1 MNTLAPVVAAVL
13 AAGCTVLPNV
23 QYRVVKSADDMK
35 GMADSFFLQ
44 RSTIVIDLV
53 SDTTAKN
60 KDNKDVLVSDV
71 SVVSKPAEYRALKLA
86 IKPSNNWRSDTTV
99 TINKVDNKELVAS
112 IGVEVTDTTV
122 KTINAVGGAIVKVI
136 SLAGG
141 LGLRE
146 EHKECTLP
154 VTYDVPE
161 NLPDSGP
168 VPTGTSCFSLSVG
181 KLPPDAMLATQIPV
195 NSDTSYYYYAACRD
209 ATVTLTLANQTGN
222 RTKTVRIAD
231 PRYVQ
236 LVQYPPKG
244 TITSHS
250 ECGVSIKTEVT
261 SPTSAADIVDAL
273 ATQGKAIKDAIDAAK
288 KPVTPAK

>member
-1 MNTLAPVVAAVL
+1 MNKLVPVITVVF
-13 AAGCTVLPNV
+13 AAGCTVLPTV
-23 QYRVVKSADDMK
+23 QYHVVKSPDDMK

-44 RSTIVIDLV
+44 RSTIAIDLV
-53 SDTTAKN
+53 SDTSAKN

-71 SVVSKPAEYRALKLA
+71 SIVSKPAEYRDLKLA
-86 IKPSNNWRSDTTV
+86 IKPSNNWRSNTTV
-99 TINKVDNKELVAS
+99 TVNKVDNKELVAS

-141 LGLRE
+141 LGLLE
-146 EHKECTLP
+146 VHEACTLP
-154 VTYDVPE
+154 ITYDVPN
-161 NLPDSGP
+161 NLPAEGSVD
-168 VPTGTSCFSLSVG
+168 TGTTCFRLSVG

-195 NSDTSYYYYAACRD
+195 DSDTNYYYYAACRD
-209 ATVTLTLANQTGN
+209 AIVTLTLPNQTGN
-222 RTKTVRIAD
+222 KTKTVRIAD

-250 ECGVSIKTEVT
+250 ECGVSIKTEAT

-288 KPVTPAK
+288 KPAK